1 MIIDLQD
8 FIPLIIFGIVY
19 ILIIGKTQ
27 FKIPIWISM
36 SIGAIFMVITQTI
49 SIQQVIGAINF
60 HVIGFLFGMF
70 SIMSALD
77 KSGVLQSFAIRMIS
91 KSKNSPSTLLAI
103 FIIGMGLLSAF
114 LVNDTVAIL
123 GVVIIAFVIRQIKRL
138 NPQVLLIGLAFGISI
153 GSTMTPIGNP
163 QNLLIS
169 LQSGI
174 DAPLTKFLIVLGPP
188 TIISLLVTTILLK
201 FYFKNKLL
209 LSDVEEEEQQQQQ
222 IQSSVN
228 TLDSTTLKNPIERI
242 IKDTKYAKISIFALF
257 ITIIGF
263 ILTEILF
270 YLKIANIELSL
281 IALLGAGI
289 LYTLSKQRK
298 EILLGVDYRTL
309 IFFISMFIFT
319 SALWYSGTISNLIQ
333 TFPNPNP
340 NDVFQSSV
348 IITLSSLG
356 LSQLLSNVPFVSL
369 YNYIMIDNGFTETN
383 VDQWMML
390 AASSTIAG
398 NLTILGAAS
407 NIIIIQTAESKGI
420 RPFTFWEFFKIGI
433 IITSISSIVFFLFIV
448 VI

>member
-1 MIIDLQD
+1 VINDLQD

-77 KSGVLQSFAIRMIS
+77 KSGVLQSFALRMIS

-123 GVVIIAFVIRQIKRL
+123 VVIIAIVIRQIKRL
-138 NPQVLLIGLAFGISI
+138 NLLVLLIGLAFGISI

-174 DAPLTKFLIVLGPP
+174 DAPLTKFLIVLGLP
-188 TIISLLVTTILLK
+188 TVISLLVTTILLK
-201 FYFKNKLL
+201 FYFKNKIL
-209 LSDVEEEEQQQQQ
+209 LSDVEEEEEEQQQQQ

-228 TLDSTTLKNPIERI
+228 TLDSTTLKNPIESI

-263 ILTEILF
+263 ILTDIILF
-270 YLKIANIELSL
+270 EN
-281 IALLGAGI
+281 
-289 LYTLSKQRK
+289 SK
-298 EILLGVDYRTL
+298 Y
-309 IFFISMFIFT
+309 
-319 SALWYSGTISNLIQ
+319 
-333 TFPNPNP
+333 
-340 NDVFQSSV
+340 
-348 IITLSSLG
+348 
-356 LSQLLSNVPFVSL
+356 
-369 YNYIMIDNGFTETN
+369 
-383 VDQWMML
+383 
-390 AASSTIAG
+390 
-398 NLTILGAAS
+398 
-407 NIIIIQTAESKGI
+407 
-420 RPFTFWEFFKIGI
+420 
-433 IITSISSIVFFLFIV
+433 
-448 VI
+448 

>member
-1 MIIDLQD
+1 
-8 FIPLIIFGIVY
+8 
-19 ILIIGKTQ
+19 
-27 FKIPIWISM
+27 M
-36 SIGAIFMVITQTI
+36 SIGALFMVITQTI
-49 SIQQVIGAINF
+49 SIQQTLDAINF

-77 KSGVLQSFAIRMIS
+77 KSGVLQSFSMRIIS
-91 KSKNSPSTLLAI
+91 KSKYSPSILLA
-103 FIIGMGLLSAF
+103 FFVIGMGLFSAF

-123 GVVIIAFVIRQIKRL
+123 GVVIIAFTIRQIKNI

-174 DAPLTKFLIVLGPP
+174 DAPFTKFLIVLGLP
-188 TIISLLVTTILLK
+188 TIISLFITTLVLK

-209 LSDVEEEEQQQQQ
+209 LSKVGGEEQQKKQLQSEQQQ
-222 IQSSVN
+222 EIQSSIY
-228 TLDSTTLKNPIERI
+228 TLDSTKQENSFDSSIM
-242 IKDTKYAKISIFALF
+242 DTTYAKISIFVLF
-257 ITIIGF
+257 TTIIGF
-263 ILTEILF
+263 ILNEVLF
-270 YLKIANIELSL
+270 YLKIVHIELSL
-281 IALLGAGI
+281 ITLLGAGM
-289 LYTLSKQRK
+289 LYILSKQRK
-298 EILLGVDYRTL
+298 EILLSVDYRTL
-309 IFFISMFIFT
+309 IFFVSMFIFT
-319 SALWYSGTISNLIQ
+319 SALWHSGTISNLIQ
-333 TFPNPNP
+333 AFPNPNP
-340 NDVFQSSV
+340 NDTFQSSV

-383 VDQWMML
+383 IDQWMML

-433 IITSISSIVFFLFIV
+433 IITSISTIIFFLFIV
-448 VI
+448 IL

>member
-8 FIPLIIFGIVY
+8 FIPLLIFGIVY

-36 SIGAIFMVITQTI
+36 SIGAIFMIITQTI

-174 DAPLTKFLIVLGPP
+174 DVPLTKFLIVLGPP

-209 LSDVEEEEQQQQQ
+209 LSDVEEEEQQQQ

-228 TLDSTTLKNPIERI
+228 TLDSTTLKNPVERI

-263 ILTEILF
+263 ILTEILL
-270 YLKIANIELSL
+270 YLRIANIELSL

-298 EILLGVDYRTL
+298 EILLSIDYRTL

-319 SALWYSGTISNLIQ
+319 SGLWYSGTISNLIQ

-383 VDQWMML
+383 LDQWMML

-433 IITSISSIVFFLFIV
+433 IITSISSIIFFLFIV
-448 VI
+448 VF